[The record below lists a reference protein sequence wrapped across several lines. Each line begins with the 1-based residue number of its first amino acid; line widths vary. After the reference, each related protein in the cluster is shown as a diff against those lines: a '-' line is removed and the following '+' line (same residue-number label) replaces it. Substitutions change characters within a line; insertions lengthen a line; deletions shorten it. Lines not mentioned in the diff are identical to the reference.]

1 MKKTAYSYLELVYAS
16 LPIFANDGVVDAG
29 ELDTLLAIALRDG
42 KIDDDEKRVLHNIF
56 AQLRQ
61 HEVSEDVW
69 TRVNDLRKKYQF

>member
-1 MKKTAYSYLELVYAS
+1 MKKTYSYLELVYAS
-16 LPIFANDGVVDAG
+16 IPIFANDGLVDAN

-42 KIDDDEKRVLHNIF
+42 KIDDDEKHVLQNIF

-69 TRVNDLRKKYQF
+69 TRVNDLRKKHQF